1 MRRVVIT
8 GMGTVNPLAHNVA
21 DYWDALISG
30 KSGAGPIT
38 QFDAEKFK
46 TRFACE
52 VKDFDPLAHFS
63 RSDAR
68 KYDRFTQFALVTATQ
83 AVEQSKLLESDF
95 NKERVGV
102 IWASGNGGISTLE
115 HEMME
120 FAQGDGT
127 PRFNPFLVPKMIINI
142 APGLISIKYGFQ
154 GVNFA
159 TVSACTAS
167 NNAIMDAFNYIRWNK
182 ADVMV
187 TGGSEAAVTVSSV
200 GGFSSM
206 KALSTNNENPTGAS
220 RPFDKNRDG
229 FVLGEGAGALILEEY
244 EHAMARNAPILG
256 EIIGAA
262 MTSDAYHL
270 TATHPEGDGAYRAM
284 KLAMED
290 AGVTIQDIDY
300 VNAHA
305 TSTSVGDAS
314 ELNAMAKILAGS
326 DKVLDVS
333 ATKSMT
339 GHLLGAAGAIETIA
353 CVKAL
358 QEGIIPPTINLE
370 DADEHIPANINI
382 IANKAQ
388 TKDIKICLNNTS
400 GFGGHNAMLV
410 FKKWEG

>member
-8 GMGTVNPLAHNVA
+8 GMGTLNPLGNNVA
-21 DYWDALISG
+21 DYWAALKNG

-52 VKDFDPLAHFS
+52 VKDFDPMAHFS
-63 RSDAR
+63 RAEAR

-83 AVEQSKLLESDF
+83 AVEESKLLDSDF
-95 NKERVGV
+95 DKERVGV

-115 HEMME
+115 QEMME
-120 FAQGDGT
+120 FAKGDGT

-182 ADVMV
+182 ADVMI
-187 TGGSEAAVTVSSV
+187 TGGSEAAVTTSSV

-229 FVLGEGAGALILEEY
+229 FVLGEGAGALVLEEY
-244 EHAMARNAPILG
+244 EHAIARNAPILG
-256 EIIGAA
+256 EIIGAS

-284 KLAMED
+284 KLALAE
-290 AGVTIQDIDY
+290 AGVTIDDVDY

-305 TSTSVGDAS
+305 TSTPVGDAS
-314 ELNAMAKILAGS
+314 ELNAMAKVLTGS
-326 DKVLDVS
+326 NKTLDVS

-370 DADEHIPANINI
+370 EADENIPSNINI
-382 IANKAQ
+382 IANEAQ
-388 TKDIKICLNNTS
+388 AKDMKICLNNTS